1 MAEVGSVDWI
11 RRLRGSIFAFVVAIV
26 ITVAMSAPAYAAP
39 KWCEADPV
47 IVIKGQWAQVI
58 TKFDMSY
65 LTTLTGPLAYDI
77 YVPDFAYAQT
87 VVYLPPSTVER
98 TVNVHALPPGYW
110 PDWSSPDKLKLEVR
124 LYVPARV
131 SFATLSD
138 VTGSIKKDFRVR
150 GASNTLTVFHISLH

>member
-1 MAEVGSVDWI
+1 MDWLRSI
-11 RRLRGSIFAFVVAIV
+11 RASILVFVFAIV
-26 ITVAMSAPAYAAP
+26 ITAAASAPAYAAP

-87 VVYLPPSTVER
+87 YVYLPPSPAER
-98 TVNVHALPPGYW
+98 TVNVHALPPSYW
-110 PDWSSPDKLKLEVR
+110 PDWTSPDKLKLEVR
-124 LYVPARV
+124 LYVAATAN
-131 SFATLSD
+131 FATLSD
-138 VTGSIKKDFRVR
+138 VTGSIRKAFRVR
-150 GASNTLTVFHISLH
+150 SASNTLTVFHISLH